1 MSITLSYLKGKR
13 SWVVENFEVWGE
25 MNLAQFTIF
34 YTQASEDSKR
44 VVFNH
49 SFLGGEEQSVSFSN
63 LHDFKGNPLPEIIDH
78 PKVII
83 LPKREPACFV
93 IGKETN
99 TGFKIATAPDSNQNG
114 LVDLL
119 IMEMG

>member
-1 MSITLSYLKGKR
+1 MSITLSYLRGKR
-13 SWVVENFEVWGE
+13 SWVVENFQVWGE
-25 MNLAQFTIF
+25 MNLAEFMIF
-34 YTQASEDSKR
+34 YAQVGENSKR

-49 SFLGGEEQSVSFSN
+49 SFLGGVEQSVSFSN
-63 LHDFKGNPLPEIIDH
+63 LHDFRGNPLPEVINH
-78 PKVII
+78 PKVVV
-83 LPKREPACFV
+83 LPRREPVCFV

-99 TGFKIATAPDSNQNG
+99 AGFKIATAPDASQNG